1 MRKESN
7 YLFSGVRTV
16 EVNGKIL
23 FCGKDIAK
31 ALGYANPKNAVR
43 THCSEVFKVAVPTK
57 GGIQSMNFITETDS
71 YRLIIR
77 SKLSTAKEFERRA
90 FETLIV
96 SPSASTPQAKKEPPC
111 PYLSRRGWEDL
122 KTAGMVVALLGLLAA
137 IIVITTVILQPAHA
151 EETALAPHITRAA
164 VPEAAPE
171 EPAPLLPDVPLDPEL
186 LETVAEA
193 CARYNVP
200 LEIAL
205 GVMETESC
213 YQPDA
218 VNGPCVGLYQINTE
232 YAAAYID
239 ALGVT
244 DIAEPAQNIEC
255 GVWYLGQLLQK
266 HGDTD
271 LALMHYNLG
280 NMADELWA
288 AGVRS
293 TAYTDKV
300 NAAAGQI
307 NISRN
312 GQ

>member
-1 MRKESN
+1 MILHLSYDTVSGYESDRREPTGWALAAMEEYFGVSGS
-7 YLFSGVRTV
+7 YLLG
-16 EVNGKIL
+16 L
-23 FCGKDIAK
+23 KDDP
-31 ALGYANPKNAVR
+31 ALPVYP
-43 THCSEVFKVAVPTK
+43 
-57 GGIQSMNFITETDS
+57 
-71 YRLIIR
+71 
-77 SKLSTAKEFERRA
+77 ST
-90 FETLIV
+90 
-96 SPSASTPQAKKEPPC
+96 SASPVPKEPPR
-111 PYLSRRGWEDL
+111 PYLSRRGWEDI

-137 IIVITTVILQPAHA
+137 IIIITTAVLHPAHA
-151 EETALAPHITRAA
+151 AETALEPRITRAA
-164 VPEAAPE
+164 VPEAALE

-218 VNGPCVGLYQINTE
+218 VNGQCIGLYQINTD

-255 GVWYLGQLLQK
+255 GVWYLGQLLQQ

-280 NMADELWA
+280 NMADELWED
-288 AGVRS
+288 GVRS

-307 NISRN
+307 NSRN

>member
-1 MRKESN
+1 MKEKSIFAQR
-7 YLFSGVRTV
+7 L
-16 EVNGKIL
+16 
-23 FCGKDIAK
+23 
-31 ALGYANPKNAVR
+31 LG
-43 THCSEVFKVAVPTK
+43 
-57 GGIQSMNFITETDS
+57 
-71 YRLIIR
+71 L
-77 SKLSTAKEFERRA
+77 RRA
-90 FETLIV
+90 QGLTQIELAQSVGISWAAIRNYENSLREPNAAFLVALEEYFGVSGSYLLGLKDDPALPV
-96 SPSASTPQAKKEPPC
+96 SPSASTPQAKKEPPR

-137 IIVITTVILQPAHA
+137 IIVITTAILQPAHA

-164 VPEAAPE
+164 VPEVEPA
-171 EPAPLLPDVPLDPEL
+171 EPAPLLPDVPLEPEL

-218 VNGPCVGLYQINTE
+218 VNGPCTGLYQINTD

-266 HGDTD
+266 HGNTD

-280 NMADELWA
+280 NVADELWA
-288 AGVRS
+288 AGIRS

-300 NAAAGQI
+300 NAAAAQI